1 MKSDEQNHDQV
12 PTMLSKIAATA
23 IARSTVTLA
32 EAKEVNKK
40 EEDSDCD
47 NHDKEHMEEAAE
59 ELFEV
64 RQRWPICQ
72 KKKSF
77 ILCMICFFS
86 D

>member
-12 PTMLSKIAATA
+12 PSMLSKIAATA

-32 EAKEVNKK
+32 EAREANKK

-47 NHDKEHMEEAAE
+47 NNDEDHMEEADE

-64 RQRWPICQ
+64 RVGLFVQRR
-72 KKKSF
+72 SLLYF
-77 ILCMICFFS
+77 A
-86 D
+86 